1 MEEKKVHWKTA
12 QKLAKETVDLTDGIE
27 QVDAA
32 SATIIPDGRI
42 EELKKVDVITAS
54 NDLKEVLKQKV
65 STSRPYHVYD
75 ARANIV
81 AYAEDEETAD
91 IELAKFPG
99 GTKKMI

>member
-27 QVDAA
+27 ETPIVE
-32 SATIIPDGRI
+32 T
-42 EELKKVDVITAS
+42 EKKVA
-54 NDLKEVLKQKV
+54 KQ
-65 STSRPYHVYD
+65 SRPYHVYD

-91 IELAKFPG
+91 AELAKFPG